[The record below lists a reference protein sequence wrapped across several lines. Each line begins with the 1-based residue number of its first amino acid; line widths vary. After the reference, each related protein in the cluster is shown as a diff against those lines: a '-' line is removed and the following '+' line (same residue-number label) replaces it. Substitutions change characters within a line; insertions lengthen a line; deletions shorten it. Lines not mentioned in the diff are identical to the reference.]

1 MAAGIDAIPTRPR
14 WDEGRY
20 ARWLTTTDHKDLG
33 VLSVATSLCFLA
45 VGVIVSVAML
55 AQTGAA
61 PAGRRELVT
70 VHLAAA
76 AFLVFV
82 PLVNGLGMFIVPLQV
97 GARTFAFPRLA
108 AFGYWLSALGG
119 LTVLLGFLNAGTG
132 SCGWS
137 CDTPLTDVSAGG
149 HTGDLWLLALVLL
162 AAASIVSCV
171 CTLTTVYTRAAPE
184 VTSER
189 RPAFTRLFA
198 AYAALSIPL
207 AALAGAVSVL
217 LLLDRRGHVHLGSAT
232 IRDLAWTLGYPQLL
246 ILLLPAVAIVAQV
259 WRTQRPTSALL
270 YAVGVVAAVA
280 GGVFGVVA
288 ESPFQ
293 WSTVLAVSEYTVV
306 ATLLFAVFAG
316 LHNWWPKLFG
326 RVLDEGLGGQ
336 AFSFMAIGLALAF
349 VPVYVGHHVYT
360 YPHFLSWHADARL
373 STVGAGAFAFG
384 VLLFVVNIVRTNVL
398 HLGRRAGN
406 DPWLGDTLEW
416 FTTSPPPPHNF
427 DSLPAIESAEPLGD
441 LRRKL
446 RGRGEL

>member
-1 MAAGIDAIPTRPR
+1 VAAGIDAIPARPR

-33 VLSVATSLCFLA
+33 VLSVATSLFFLA
-45 VGVIVSVAML
+45 VGVIVSVVML
-55 AQTGAA
+55 ANTGAA
-61 PAGRRELVT
+61 PAGHRELVT

-76 AFLVFV
+76 AFLIFV

-97 GARTFAFPRLA
+97 GARTFALPRFA
-108 AFGYWLSALGG
+108 AFGYWLYALGG
-119 LTVLLGFLNAGTG
+119 LTVLLEFLNAGTG
-132 SCGWS
+132 NCGWT
-137 CDTPLTDVSAGG
+137 CDTPLTDVGSGG

-171 CTLTTVYTRAAPE
+171 CTLLTLRTRAATE
-184 VTSER
+184 VTPER
-189 RPAFTRLFA
+189 RPPFTRMFA

-207 AALAGAVSVL
+207 AALAGAVSVM

-246 ILLLPAVAIVAQV
+246 VLVLPAVGIVAQV
-259 WRTQRPTSALL
+259 WRTQRPASALL
-270 YAVGVVAAVA
+270 SAVGVVAAVA

-288 ESPFQ
+288 ESSFR
-293 WSTVLAVSEYTVV
+293 WSTVLAVSEYTVA
-306 ATLLFAVFAG
+306 ATLLLALFAG
-316 LHNWWPKLFG
+316 LHYWWPKLFG
-326 RVLDEGLGGQ
+326 RILDENLGVQ

-349 VPVYVGHHVYT
+349 IPVYLGDHVYT
-360 YPHFLSWHADARL
+360 YPHFLSWNADARL
-373 STVGAGAFAFG
+373 STAGAGAFALG
-384 VLLFVVNIVRTNVL
+384 VLLFLTNLLRTNVL

-416 FTTSPPPPHNF
+416 YTTSPPPPNNF
-427 DSLPAIESAEPLGD
+427 DSLPPIASAEPVRD

-446 RGRGEL
+446 KERGEL